1 MSHEYINRSLPDFP
15 HISSYI
21 VFLFFIDSGHGDLQ
35 TTGVSCGTAAGDGW
49 CMRDG
54 WDVLPGPAAQ
64 LPAYLLLLG
73 LSSLSISLLMSSP

>member
-1 MSHEYINRSLPDFP
+1 MSRENINRFLPGFP

-21 VFLFFIDSGHGDLQ
+21 VFLFFIDFGHGDLQ
-35 TTGVSCGTAAGDGW
+35 TTGVSCDPAVGW
-49 CMRDG
+49 CLRDG

-73 LSSLSISLLMSSP
+73 LSSLSISLLISSP